1 MAFSIWWLIPA
12 FVGLVGI
19 LMLVG
24 GVGRVFKAKFASGV
38 FRVLFGGL
46 TLAGAAI
53 IGLVGLNLQT
63 YVALSKER
71 VAGKVTLKKVG
82 DFNYVATIDLADNGK
97 FRNQPK
103 DYQVTG
109 ELVNVGGP
117 VVKFKPWANVIGMDS
132 IFRVET
138 VGGSYFDANC
148 NNQYRPRTENA
159 NETGKGADLMKVL
172 GESWKLM
179 NATDVI
185 HESTSGQAMGDG
197 AVYLIKATQGAFELE
212 PDANSQVAKDLQTA
226 LLTRSGA
233 SCAPVTGPVQ
243 TPAGEVQYAPP
254 VEANQAQEQMAQ
266 PPTQT
271 TLPPAT
277 PPN

>member
-24 GVGRVFKAKFASGV
+24 GVGRVFKAQFVSGV

-53 IGLVGLNLQT
+53 VGLIGLNLQT

-97 FRNQPK
+97 FRNQPS

-109 ELVNVGGP
+109 EIVNVGGP

-138 VGGSYFDANC
+138 VGGSYFDVDC
-148 NNQYRPRTENA
+148 NNLYQPRTESA
-159 NETGKGADLMKVL
+159 AADEGADLLKLL
-172 GESWKLM
+172 GESWKLL

-212 PDANSQVAKDLQTA
+212 PDPNSVVAQDLQKA

-233 SCAPVTGPVQ
+233 TCSPVTTPVQ

-254 VEANQAQEQMAQ
+254 APANAPPEQNM
-266 PPTQT
+266 
-271 TLPPAT
+271 LPPAQT
-277 PPN
+277 SQPPG

>member
-1 MAFSIWWLIPA
+1 MSIWWLVPA
-12 FVGLVGI
+12 FVGLVGV

-24 GVGRVFKAKFASGV
+24 GFAKLFKANLGGGLL
-38 FRVLFGGL
+38 RVLFGGL
-46 TLAGAAI
+46 TLAGAMI
-53 IGLVGLNLQT
+53 VGLIGLNLQT
-63 YVALSKER
+63 YAQLSKER
-71 VAGKVTLKKVG
+71 LAGQVVLKKNG
-82 DFNYVATIDLADNGK
+82 DFDFTATIDLADAEGK
-97 FRNQPK
+97 LRGQPK
-103 DYQVTG
+103 DFQITG
-109 ELVNVGGP
+109 QRVHVEGP

-148 NNQYRPRTENA
+148 NNQYRPRTESA

-212 PDANSQVAKDLQTA
+212 PEATNTQANELQTA

-243 TPAGEVQYAPP
+243 TPAGEVQYQAP
-254 VEANQAQEQMAQ
+254 VEANQ
-266 PPTQT
+266 
-271 TLPPAT
+271 PPAT
-277 PPN
+277 PSN

>member
-1 MAFSIWWLIPA
+1 MSFSIWWLIPA
-12 FVGLVGI
+12 FVGLIGV
-19 LMLVG
+19 LMLIG
-24 GVGRVFKAKFASGV
+24 GIGRVFKAKFASGT

-71 VAGKVTLKKVG
+71 VAGKVTLTKVS
-82 DFNYVATIDLADNGK
+82 DFNYTATIDLADNGV

-138 VGGSYFDANC
+138 VGGSYFDPDCTNA
-148 NNQYRPRTENA
+148 YHPRVESA
-159 NETGKGADLMKVL
+159 ADPDKGSLMKVL
-172 GESWKLM
+172 GSSWKLT

-197 AVYLIKATQGAFELE
+197 AIYFIKATQGAFELE
-212 PDANSQVAKDLQTA
+212 PDPTNKMAVDLQTA
-226 LLTRSGA
+226 VITRSGA
-233 SCAPVTGPVQ
+233 TCDPVTGPVT
-243 TPAGEVQYAPP
+243 TPAGEILYQAP
-254 VEANQAQEQMAQ
+254 AQS
-266 PPTQT
+266 TQ
-271 TLPPAT
+271 PAT
-277 PPN
+277 PATPSN

>member
-1 MAFSIWWLIPA
+1 MSFSIWWLIPA
-12 FVGLVGI
+12 FVGLIGV

-24 GVGRVFKAKFASGV
+24 GVGRVFKAKFASGT

-46 TLAGAAI
+46 TLAGAGI

-82 DFNYVATIDLADNGK
+82 DFNYTATIDLADDGK

-103 DYQVTG
+103 DFQVTG
-109 ELVNVGGP
+109 EIVNVGGP

-138 VGGSYFDANC
+138 VGGSYFDVNC
-148 NNQYRPRTENA
+148 NNQYRPRMESA
-159 NETGKGADLMKVL
+159 DEAGKGSNLMKVL
-172 GESWKLM
+172 GESWKLV

-197 AVYLIKATQGAFELE
+197 AVYFIKATQGAFELE
-212 PDANSQVAKDLQTA
+212 PDPDSQVAQDLQTA

-233 SCAPVTGPVQ
+233 TCAPVTGPVQ

-254 VEANQAQEQMAQ
+254 APSNQ
-266 PPTQT
+266 PPAQT
-271 TLPPAT
+271 TLPPEQT
-277 PPN
+277 TQPPG

>member
-1 MAFSIWWLIPA
+1 MSFSIWWLIPA
-12 FVGLVGI
+12 FVALVGV

-24 GVGRVFKAKFASGV
+24 GVGRVFKAKFVSGI

-53 IGLVGLNLQT
+53 VGLVGLNLQT

-71 VAGKVTLKKVG
+71 VAGKVSLKKVG
-82 DFNYVATIDLADNGK
+82 DYNYVATIDLADNGK
-97 FRNQPK
+97 FRNQPT

-148 NNQYRPRTENA
+148 NNLYRPRVESA
-159 NETGKGADLMKVL
+159 EQPGKGADLMKVL
-172 GESWKLM
+172 GESWKLV

-212 PDANSQVAKDLQTA
+212 PDAGNQSAKDLQTA
-226 LLTRSGA
+226 LLTRDGA
-233 SCAPVTGPVQ
+233 SCAAVTGPVQ

-254 VEANQAQEQMAQ
+254 VESNRDTAEPSQTPQA
-266 PPTQT
+266 
-271 TLPPAT
+271 PAT
-277 PPN
+277 PSN

>member
-1 MAFSIWWLIPA
+1 MSFSIWWLIPA

-24 GVGRVFKAKFASGV
+24 GIGRVFKAKFVSGM

-63 YVALSKER
+63 YVQLSKER
-71 VAGKVTLKKVG
+71 VAGKVTLKKVS
-82 DFNYVATIDLADNGK
+82 DFNYIATIDLADNGV
-97 FRNQPK
+97 FRNKPK

-117 VVKFKPWANVIGMDS
+117 IVKFKPWANVVGMDS

-138 VGGSYFDANC
+138 VGGSYFDPNC
-148 NNQYRPRTENA
+148 TNTYHPRV
-159 NETGKGADLMKVL
+159 ETASDPDKGSLMRVL
-172 GESWKLM
+172 GESWKLT

-212 PDANSQVAKDLQTA
+212 PDETSQAAKDLQTA
-226 LLTRSGA
+226 VITRSGA
-233 SCAPVTGPVQ
+233 TCDPVTGPVT
-243 TPAGEVQYAPP
+243 TPAGEIPYSAP
-254 VEANQAQEQMAQ
+254 VEANGQ
-266 PPTQT
+266 
-271 TLPPAT
+271 PAT
-277 PPN
+277 PSN